1 MTPLDVLSKR
11 MVISLLLHFSLLVVA
26 VWAHNGEPSSTIQTS
41 AESHNTEKAW
51 IPETV
56 SPQAV

>member
-1 MTPLDVLSKR
+1 MTPLDVLLKR
-11 MVISLLLHFSLLVVA
+11 MVISLLHFSLLVVA
-26 VWAHNGEPSSTIQTS
+26 VWAHNGEPSSTMQTS